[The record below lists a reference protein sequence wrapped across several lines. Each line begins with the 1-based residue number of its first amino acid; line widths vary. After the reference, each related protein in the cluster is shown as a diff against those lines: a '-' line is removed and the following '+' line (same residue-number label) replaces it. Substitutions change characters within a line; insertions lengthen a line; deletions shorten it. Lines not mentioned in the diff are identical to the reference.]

1 MIQISLSEQTAARLQ
16 VLARQRGA
24 NVTDLLEQIIGR
36 YLTAT
41 QSSAADHATPAAL
54 NDQQRIIEQ
63 EQQVF
68 AARHQEFLAMYPG
81 ETIAIHAGK
90 VIDHD
95 VDRVALSRRIR
106 GRYGN
111 QPILMTPVLPE
122 PIQTMQMRSSHLTD
136 ELS

>member
-1 MIQISLSEQTAARLQ
+1 MLRTCS
-16 VLARQRGA
+16 
-24 NVTDLLEQIIGR
+24 EQIIGR
-36 YLTAT
+36 YSTAT

-95 VDRVALSRRIR
+95 VDRVALSRRFR

-111 QPILMTPVLPE
+111 QPIYDAGVAGTDPDNADALTTPDGRIVLIQPYSTATFPPIPVLD
-122 PIQTMQMRSSHLTD
+122 IA
-136 ELS
+136 

>member
-111 QPILMTPVLPE
+111 QPILITPVLPE
-122 PIQTMQMRSSHLTD
+122 PIQTMQMRSPHLTD